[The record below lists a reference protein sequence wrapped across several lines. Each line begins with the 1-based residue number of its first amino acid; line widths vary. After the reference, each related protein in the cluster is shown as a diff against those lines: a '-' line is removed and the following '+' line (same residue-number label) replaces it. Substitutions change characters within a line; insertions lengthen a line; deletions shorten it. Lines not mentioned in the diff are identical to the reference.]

1 MNLGIEN
8 EMQEFKESLS
18 QLDKGIKS
26 LVAMLNRNGSG
37 TVYFGVDDNGEVN
50 GLEVGKKT
58 LMTVRRRISELME
71 PKALC
76 DIKELNVDNYTI
88 GDCS

>member
-1 MNLGIEN
+1 
-8 EMQEFKESLS
+8 
-18 QLDKGIKS
+18 
-26 LVAMLNRNGSG
+26 MLNRNGSG

-71 PKALC
+71 TKALC
-76 DIKELNVDNYTI
+76 DIKELKVDNYTI

>member
-1 MNLGIEN
+1 MNLGKEN
-8 EMQEFKESLS
+8 ETQEFEESLS

-37 TVYFGVDDNGEVN
+37 TVYFGVDDNGEVK

-58 LMTVRRRISELME
+58 LMTVRHRISELME

-76 DIKELNVDNYTI
+76 DIKE
-88 GDCS
+88 

>member
-1 MNLGIEN
+1 MNLGKEN

-37 TVYFGVDDNGEVN
+37 TFF
-50 GLEVGKKT
+50 LA
-58 LMTVRRRISELME
+58 LMIMV
-71 PKALC
+71 K
-76 DIKELNVDNYTI
+76 
-88 GDCS
+88 

>member
-1 MNLGIEN
+1 
-8 EMQEFKESLS
+8 
-18 QLDKGIKS
+18 
-26 LVAMLNRNGSG
+26 MLNRNGSG

-76 DIKELNVDNYTI
+76 DIKELKVDNYTI